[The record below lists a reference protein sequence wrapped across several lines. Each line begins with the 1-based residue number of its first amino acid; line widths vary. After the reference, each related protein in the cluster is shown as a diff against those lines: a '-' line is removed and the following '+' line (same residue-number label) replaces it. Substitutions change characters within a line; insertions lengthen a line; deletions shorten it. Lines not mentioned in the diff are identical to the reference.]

1 MNPPPIREVE
11 LLRLLGLAARAGAV
25 VPGSERVREAAR
37 AGSLRFA
44 VVAADASGYRR
55 DRLVP
60 LLAGLAIP
68 HVVAF
73 DRLRIGHA
81 VGRAPL
87 GAVGITGDAFAGRL
101 AALAGQTAAQAED
114 AV

>member
-1 MNPPPIREVE
+1 MPDAD
-11 LLRLLGLAARAGAV
+11 LLRLLGLAARAGAL

-37 AGSLRFA
+37 AGELGFA

-60 LLAGLAIP
+60 LLEGLGIP
-68 HVVAF
+68 HIVAF
-73 DRLRIGHA
+73 DRARIGHA

-87 GAVGITGDAFAGRL
+87 GAVGVTTASFAERL
-101 AALAGQTAAQAED
+101 ATLAGQTAGAAED

>member
-1 MNPPPIREVE
+1 MREVE

-37 AGSLRFA
+37 AGELGFA
-44 VVAADASGYRR
+44 VVAADTSGNRR

-60 LLAGLAIP
+60 LLEGLGIP
-68 HVVAF
+68 YILAF
-73 DRLRIGHA
+73 DRARVGHA

-87 GAVGITGDAFAGRL
+87 GAVGVTTAAFADRL
-101 AALAGQTAAQAED
+101 VALAGHTAGVAED
-114 AV
+114 EV

>member
-1 MNPPPIREVE
+1 MREAE

-37 AGSLRFA
+37 AGELRFA
-44 VVAADASGYRR
+44 IVAADASGHRR

-60 LLAGLAIP
+60 LLGGLAVP
-68 HVVAF
+68 HIVAF
-73 DRLRIGHA
+73 DRARIGHA

-87 GAVGITGDAFAGRL
+87 GAVGITEVAFAERL
-101 AALAGQTAAQAED
+101 SVLAGDEAASAHQAG
-114 AV
+114 